1 MSNEQSHTPHE
12 GEHEKIVLRNLQEEE
27 SENNEQDSS
36 LIYSLQESLK
46 LSQDIEVNLLRNE
59 KILNEKIY
67 DMQMRERELERDLS
81 FLV

>member
-12 GEHEKIVLRNLQEEE
+12 GEQEEIVLRNLQEEQ